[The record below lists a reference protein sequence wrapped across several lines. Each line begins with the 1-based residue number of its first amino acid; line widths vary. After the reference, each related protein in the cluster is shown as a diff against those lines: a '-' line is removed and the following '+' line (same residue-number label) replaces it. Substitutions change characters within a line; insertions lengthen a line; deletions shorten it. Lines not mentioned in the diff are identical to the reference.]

1 MLQRMSV
8 SGLGPHLEFEAEFN
22 PSGRTLVSGPSE
34 AGKTCLM
41 EAITFCLW
49 GRTHGGKFRPEA
61 INDRSTKAVVEIML
75 DSGRVI
81 RRSITRTKSQQR
93 SITMGEDTQTYTSE
107 TKFAAALGDLGQDVD
122 ALQVVIVPFEWVKMV
137 EGNARTFR
145 DLLTRIL
152 PDANVAAEVERLMAD
167 KEMRLEPG
175 DADLSEKEVMKRR
188 SAARKE
194 RDEAMGRLQSAQE
207 RLDGLLMTRPV
218 GGEAPADP
226 QLIEAINQWA
236 AYDRQVG
243 GGPARAAA
251 EEALRLWEERNAALG
266 EEPPWDP
273 AFDSAEQRF
282 QQAQWNVNQTT
293 QAYQQAYGQQQAA
306 LAQVQQFE
314 GTDPSVCP
322 TCTRPGWE
330 AGVQYLAQLNQ
341 WKEQVQAAFEQT
353 TAHWQAATA
362 ELNAATEAVTA
373 SREAA
378 MRRRA
383 WQDARRTLGS
393 RPTLPEVSPGAP
405 ERPTLPRPSPEAAAA
420 ATTNLQESAAQQ
432 GAFQQWKANHDAAA
446 DAADRETRRHGEAAA
461 EYDRLSALL
470 EAVRAAPSVVA
481 SRQALALGDLGPVT
495 LVFGDN
501 PAVAVHIDDRPW
513 WLASRGRQVVADM
526 YLRAAIRRV
535 LEKEWLPIIV
545 DNVQDV
551 AGQPLPD
558 VGGPV
563 VLLQT
568 TESKEISVR
577 RR

>member
-1 MLQRMSV
+1 MSV

-34 AGKTCLM
+34 AGKSCLV

-49 GRTHGGKFRPEA
+49 GRSHGGRFRPEA

-75 DSGRVI
+75 DSGRTI
-81 RRSITRTKSQQR
+81 RRSITRSRSQQR
-93 SITMGEDTQTYTSE
+93 SISMGEETETYPSE
-107 TKFAAALGDLGQDVD
+107 AKFAAALGDLGQDID
-122 ALQVVIVPFEWVKMV
+122 ALQVVIVPFEWVKLV
-137 EGNARTFR
+137 EGNARPFR

-152 PDANVAAEVERLMAD
+152 PEANVAAEVERLMA
-167 KEMRLEPG
+167 ERGLTLGEG
-175 DADLSEKEVMKRR
+175 ESQLAEKEVMKRR
-188 SAARKE
+188 SEARKE
-194 RDEAMGRLQSAQE
+194 RDEASGRLQSAQE
-207 RLDGLLMTRPV
+207 RLDGLRITKPAV
-218 GGEAPADP
+218 GDGPTDP
-226 QLIEAINQWA
+226 QLLEAITQWA
-236 AYDRQVG
+236 EYDRLVG

-251 EEALRLWEERNAALG
+251 EEALRLWIERDEALG
-266 EEPPWDP
+266 AEPPWDP
-273 AFDSAEQRF
+273 AFDGAEQRL
-282 QQAQWNVNQTT
+282 QQAQWSVNQTT

-322 TCTRPGWE
+322 TCSRPGWE
-330 AGVQYLAQLNQ
+330 AGVQHLAQLNQ
-341 WKEQVQAAFEQT
+341 WRAQVQEAFDQSL
-353 TAHWQAATA
+353 ARWQAATA
-362 ELNAATEAVTA
+362 ELQAATEGVTA

-378 MRRRA
+378 MKRRA
-383 WQDARRTLGS
+383 WRDARRALGP
-393 RPTLPEVSPGAP
+393 RPTLPGVSPGAP
-405 ERPTLPRPSPEAAAA
+405 ERPTLPRPSPEVAARASAA
-420 ATTNLQESAAQQ
+420 LRESAALE
-432 GAFQQWKANHDAAA
+432 GAMAQWQANHDAAF
-446 DAADRETRRHGEAAA
+446 DAVERESKRQDQAAR
-461 EYDRLSALL
+461 EHDRLSALL
-470 EAVRAAPSVVA
+470 EAIRAAPSVVA

-495 LVFGDN
+495 LVFGDS
-501 PAVAVHIDDRPW
+501 PAVSVNIDGRPW

-535 LEKEWLPIIV
+535 LEKEWLPIVV